1 MGEDTVIQTNGPYL
15 RLVLPDFEPDWASI
29 WSAVV
34 FELDDGIARAELV
47 TPCYPD
53 QGSVDGVRALVERLE
68 ALGVEAIV
76 EWQGV
81 PPTER
86 ARPVAV

>member
-1 MGEDTVIQTNGPYL
+1 MCEEAVIQTNGPYL

-29 WSAVV
+29 WSEVA
-34 FELDDGIARAELV
+34 FELDDGIARAEV
-47 TPCYPD
+47 VAPCYPD

-81 PPTER
+81 PPTEG
-86 ARPVAV
+86 ARPIAV